1 MPVWLAVALCAVI
14 ALLLVLLVRRTDTP
28 GAALALELVTLRAK
42 LDAMAGAQQS
52 VPGTVAT
59 LTDTV
64 SRQLEQSTAA
74 VTDLRDRIGRLADA
88 TTRLEG
94 VGRQVAEVQDLL
106 RVPRLR
112 GTLGEVWLEELLRQV
127 FPAGQFEMQHSFRS
141 GERVDAVLRIG
152 GALVPVDAKFP
163 LEAFQRMQ
171 AAEGDSAERERRA
184 FRRSLKARIDE
195 IADKY
200 IRPDEGTFE
209 FALMYLPSEAVY
221 YESVVRGEALE
232 DGRSVLGYAMERHVI
247 PVSPHTLYA
256 YLSAVLHGL
265 KGLRVEE
272 RSREILAE
280 LGALGQQLERFWTAY
295 DKVGVHL
302 GNAAK
307 QYDETAKERDRISAR
322 FERLG
327 RGDGTDPSDKL
338 RSGRDPD

>member
-1 MPVWLAVALCAVI
+1 MPAWLAVVLCVVI
-14 ALLLVLLVRRTDTP
+14 VGLLILLLRRVDRP
-28 GAALALELVTLRAK
+28 DLALARELADLRAR
-42 LDAMAGAQQS
+42 LEAMAGVQQS

-64 SRQLEQSTAA
+64 SRQLEQSAAA
-74 VTDLRDRIGRLADA
+74 VTDLRDRIGRLTDA

-106 RVPRLR
+106 RVPKLR

-127 FPAGQFEMQHSFRS
+127 FPAGQFEMQHTFRS

-152 GALVPVDAKFP
+152 GGLVPVDAKFP
-163 LEAFQRMQ
+163 LEAFQRMLD
-171 AAEGDSAERERRA
+171 ADGETAERERRT

-221 YESVVRGEALE
+221 YESVVRGEALD
-232 DGRSVLGYAMERHVI
+232 DGRSVLGYAMERRVI
-247 PVSPHTLYA
+247 PVSPHTFYA

-265 KGLRVEE
+265 NGLRIEE
-272 RSREILAE
+272 RSREIVAE
-280 LGALGQQLERFWTAY
+280 LGGLRHQLDKFWAAY
-295 DKVGVHL
+295 DKVGMHL
-302 GNAAK
+302 ANATK
-307 QYDETAKERDRISAR
+307 QYDETSRERARIGAR
-322 FERLG
+322 FDRLG
-327 RGDGTDPSDKL
+327 RGDEPPPPALPG
-338 RSGRDPD
+338 

>member
-14 ALLLVLLVRRTDTP
+14 AVLLVLLIRRTDTP
-28 GAALALELVTLRAK
+28 GAALAVELATLRAR
-42 LDAMAGAQQS
+42 LEAMAGAQQS

-74 VTDLRDRIGRLADA
+74 VTDLRDRIGRLAEA

-106 RVPRLR
+106 RVPKLR

-127 FPAGQFEMQHSFRS
+127 FPAGQFEMQHTFRS

-152 GALVPVDAKFP
+152 DALVPVDAKFP

-171 AAEGDSAERERRA
+171 AADGDTAERERRA

-232 DGRSVLGYAMERHVI
+232 DGRSVLGYAMERRVI
-247 PVSPHTLYA
+247 PVSPHTFYA
-256 YLSAVLHGL
+256 YLSAILHGL

-280 LGALGQQLERFWTAY
+280 LGALGQQLERFWAAY

-307 QYDETAKERDRISAR
+307 QYDETTKERERIGVR
-322 FERLG
+322 IERLT
-327 RGDGTDPSDKL
+327 RGDGAGPPAL
-338 RSGRDPD
+338 PG

>member
-14 ALLLVLLVRRTDTP
+14 AVLLVLLVRRTDTP
-28 GAALALELVTLRAK
+28 GAALAIELAALRAR
-42 LDAMAGAQQS
+42 LEAMAGAQQS

-74 VTDLRDRIGRLADA
+74 VTDLRDRIGRLTDA

-106 RVPRLR
+106 RVPKLR

-127 FPAGQFEMQHSFRS
+127 FPAGQFEMQHTFRS

-171 AAEGDSAERERRA
+171 AADGDSAERERRA

-232 DGRSVLGYAMERHVI
+232 DGRSVLGYAMERRVI
-247 PVSPHTLYA
+247 PVSPHTFYA
-256 YLSAVLHGL
+256 YLSAILHGL

-307 QYDETAKERDRISAR
+307 QYDETAKERERIGTRFAR
-322 FERLG
+322 LS
-327 RGDGTDPSDKL
+327 RGDEPDPPAL
-338 RSGRDPD
+338 PR